1 MAVLDNIV
9 SLHQYGK
16 KGLAMLVDP
25 DKPNTASICE
35 RVNKLAQQGLHA
47 QMVLI
52 GGSTGRLTDT
62 KLFEE
67 VRQAG
72 LPAVLFPGN
81 AEQLTEAAD
90 ALLLP
95 SVISGRNAEMLIGA
109 HVRAAKQIQALDIEV
124 IPMGYILVD
133 GRKESSVSK
142 VSGTQ
147 PIAQEN
153 IEEIVQTAIAGE
165 LLGKQVIYLEA
176 GSGAIVPVQQE
187 VIKAVRQAVR
197 VPLLVGGGIKT
208 KAMAEQAWLS
218 GADIVVIGNG
228 LE

>member
-9 SLHQYGK
+9 SLHQHGK

-25 DKPNTASICE
+25 DKPNTSSICE

-72 LPAVLFPGN
+72 LPTVLFPGN

-133 GRKESSVSK
+133 GGKESSVSK

-147 PIAQEN
+147 PIPQEN

>member
-1 MAVLDNIV
+1 
-9 SLHQYGK
+9 
-16 KGLAMLVDP
+16 
-25 DKPNTASICE
+25 
-35 RVNKLAQQGLHA
+35 
-47 QMVLI
+47 
-52 GGSTGRLTDT
+52 
-62 KLFEE
+62 
-67 VRQAG
+67 
-72 LPAVLFPGN
+72 PAVLFPGN

-124 IPMGYILVD
+124 IPMGYILVN
-133 GRKESSVSK
+133 GGKESSVSK

-147 PIAQEN
+147 PIPQEN